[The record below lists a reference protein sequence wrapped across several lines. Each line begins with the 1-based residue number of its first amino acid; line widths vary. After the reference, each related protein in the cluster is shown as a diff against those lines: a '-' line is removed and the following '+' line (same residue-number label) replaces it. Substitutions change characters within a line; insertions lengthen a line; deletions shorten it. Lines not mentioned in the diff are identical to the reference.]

1 MRYMYI
7 QKYQLLKAYMYL
19 ATTAYVLKAAS
30 DHHAYL
36 EHEIETAQD
45 TTPTSG
51 KLQGV
56 NILSSS

>member
-1 MRYMYI
+1 
-7 QKYQLLKAYMYL
+7 MYL